1 MKPILLT
8 ASLLAPA
15 LLGQAPQK
23 APQKAQQK
31 SLPGAAEEAAAG
43 AAKWIR
49 QLGSDSYR
57 DRLEAENQLRKLG
70 EQARGALE
78 AAAAGSADSEV
89 QWRAKRLLRQF
100 GDAAEARTGGA
111 PRGGLVER
119 TPDRSGDARGPDVV
133 EQGRVAPRRADDMRA
148 EFDRIFKRFEDMG
161 LDVPRRSFF
170 DQPFFR
176 DLESQLGRGAD
187 RASSS
192 QSMNVQV
199 GPGGVRVEVVEQGE
213 DGEPETKV
221 YEAPDMETFQKN
233 HPGVLKGNG
242 LRLGL
247 GGVGLDGLGL
257 GDVDL
262 GEMGFG
268 GLDKQLQQL
277 RGRIGRLER
286 GFDWQLAEPRW
297 IPLPQP
303 GDAEVVPASPA
314 PPQGRRLGVTVKPV
328 PDAVRAYLALGEGGL
343 MVDGVQDDGL
353 ADACGLQPDD
363 IVTKIGGRAIASPAD
378 VAAALGG
385 IQKGAE
391 VRVEFVRR
399 GRPQVATTAKRHD
412 APAGRAPLPRKVDA
426 SGAQQK
432 LPKKLEER
440 R

>member
-1 MKPILLT
+1 MKTILLT
-8 ASLLAPA
+8 ASLLAPT
-15 LLGQAPQK
+15 LLAQAPPQ
-23 APQKAQQK
+23 AP
-31 SLPGAAEEAAAG
+31 PRRAAEAAPEAVG
-43 AAKWIR
+43 KWIQ

-57 DRLEAENQLRKLG
+57 DRLEAENQLRQLG
-70 EQARGALE
+70 EKARGALE
-78 AAAAGSADSEV
+78 AAAARSGDSEV

-100 GDAAEARTGGA
+100 GDAAKAEAGGA
-111 PRGGLVER
+111 RRGGLVER
-119 TPDRSGDARGPDVV
+119 RAGRGGREPDVV
-133 EQGRVAPRRADDMRA
+133 EQGRPAPRRADDMRA

-161 LDVPRRSFF
+161 LDVPKRSFF

-187 RASSS
+187 RARSS

-199 GPGGVRVEVVEQGE
+199 GPDGVRVEVVEKGE

-257 GDVDL
+257 GDMDL
-262 GEMGFG
+262 GELGFG
-268 GLDKQLQQL
+268 GLDKQLEQL

-286 GFDWQLAEPRW
+286 GFDWQLAEPQVV
-297 IPLPQP
+297 PLPRA
-303 GDAEVVPASPA
+303 DVMDVVPASPA
-314 PPQGRRLGVTVKPV
+314 PPLGRRLGVTVKPV

-353 ADACGLQPDD
+353 AAACGLQPDD

-426 SGAQQK
+426 SGAHPK